1 VAFRSLMRLCRCR
14 SKDSHRSARAAAATG
29 APLGARLG
37 VGPVST
43 GVSAGFG
50 AATGYLLGNAVDE
63 AGRAMPDGG
72 HGDRDDDTGVSIAV
86 HEAD

>member
-1 VAFRSLMRLCRCR
+1 MRLCRRR
-14 SKDSHRSARAAAATG
+14 SNDSHRSARAAATTG
-29 APLGARLG
+29 AALGARLG

-43 GVSAGFG
+43 GVGAGFG

-72 HGDRDDDTGVSIAV
+72 RERDRDGDAGVSIAV
-86 HEAD
+86 HETD